1 MVLNSVG
8 PLICGTFSMEN
19 SLRLVEST
27 DVKEPGIGRTME
39 KKGQLYIQIFDYG
52 GLATLTPHCSRV
64 NRTLLQVI

>member
-27 DVKEPGIGRTME
+27 DVERTRDRKNHGE
-39 KKGQLYIQIFDYG
+39 EGANYIQIFDYG